1 MSWPRSFWLFRQF
14 SHFFVLSS
22 YDSSL
27 SRRDRSL
34 FVWPVRDVSVCVCV
48 CVCVC
53 VNWGRNGR
61 REVHHFL
68 FFLILRNK
76 NKMGGDDE
84 NDVTNLF
91 WRAFD
96 AIYSLLLSRSL
107 LLQRAR
113 LHHQVWPMSGSDLGS
128 LFSLRQK
135 WVWSKALLRGDRW
148 KFTKSLDCSVTH
160 LCFSFLAAGLQWLVK
175 KRWKNS

>member
-1 MSWPRSFWLFRQF
+1 MNVLTTLLSAVQTILSFLCAKQIWQQSKWKRQK
-14 SHFFVLSS
+14 LICC
-22 YDSSL
+22 DQL
-27 SRRDRSL
+27 GM
-34 FVWPVRDVSVCVCV
+34 WVCV